1 MSSGQEI
8 TEQFLNELFDK
19 LSQQQMRLLNDM
31 KQGNTDE
38 KDRDIQKQ
46 MSFLNT
52 LATTTLRYRNHKK
65 TILAKLNS

>member
-1 MSSGQEI
+1 MNSPSDI
-8 TEQFLNELFDK
+8 NEQFLNELFDK
-19 LSQQQMRLLNDM
+19 FSKEQMRLLNDM

-38 KDRDIQKQ
+38 KDKDIQKQ